1 MDSGDTIRLI
11 IFLVTLMFSAMF
23 SGTEAAFLSIQ
34 RGTLAALAR
43 SEPGKARK
51 VERFASN
58 PGKLLS
64 TVLTG
69 NNLANTAAAA
79 LGTALATSFFLSANT
94 AVIAATVG
102 VTILLLIFAEAIPK
116 TIATRHSIG
125 LAILMSGPLRIVEFI
140 LLPPIWVLER
150 VVQAV
155 TRLFGLPDSNLFS
168 REEIIALVDMGKQA
182 GAVAPL
188 QAEMLGNV
196 FRVEDRQLKEVMTPR
211 TEIIGVKKGSTLE
224 GFFQIYA
231 QHAHT
236 RFPVYEDNIDH
247 ITGIVSVKDVMQSMA
262 RQELHLGDD
271 VTRLATPPIFLPET
285 RMLGEHLRHIQ
296 TTGEQMVIL
305 VDEYGGVAGLVTLK
319 EMVEE
324 IVGPMSEP
332 GEEDEEYLAIDQ
344 DTYQVDGSLDID
356 EANEELGLGIPD
368 GDYETVAGFILAR
381 LGMIPKVG
389 DQLVHNDFALEVT
402 EMQGVKIEKILVT
415 RLIRPEEVVT

>member
-1 MDSGDTIRLI
+1 MDSADTIRLA
-11 IFLVTLMFSAMF
+11 IFVVTLMFSAMF
-23 SGTEAAFLSIQ
+23 SGTEAAFLSLQ
-34 RGTLAALAR
+34 RGTLAVLAR
-43 SEPGKARK
+43 TEPEKARK

-79 LGTALATSFFLSANT
+79 LGTALAASFLSANT
-94 AVIAATVG
+94 AVIAATIG
-102 VTILLLIFAEAIPK
+102 VTIILLVFAEAIPK

-155 TRLFGLPDSNLFS
+155 TRLFGVRDSSLFS
-168 REEIIALVDMGKQA
+168 REEIIALVDIGKEA

-211 TEIIGVKKGSTLE
+211 TEIIGVKQGSTLE
-224 GFFQIYA
+224 EFFQIYA

-236 RFPVYEDNIDH
+236 RFPIYEDNIDH
-247 ITGIVSVKDVMQSMA
+247 IVGIVSVKDVMQNMA
-262 RQELHLGDD
+262 RQDLYSGDD

-296 TTGEQMVIL
+296 TTGEQMIIL

-356 EANEELGLGIPD
+356 EANEELGLGIPE
-368 GDYETVAGFILAR
+368 GDYETVAGFIMTR
-381 LGMIPKVG
+381 LGVIPKAG
-389 DQLVHNDFALEVT
+389 DQLVHNEFALEVT
-402 EMQGVKIEKILVT
+402 EMRGVKIEKILVT
-415 RLIRPEEVVT
+415 RLVRPEEVVT

>member
-1 MDSGDTIRLI
+1 
-11 IFLVTLMFSAMF
+11 
-23 SGTEAAFLSIQ
+23 
-34 RGTLAALAR
+34 
-43 SEPGKARK
+43 
-51 VERFASN
+51 
-58 PGKLLS
+58 
-64 TVLTG
+64 
-69 NNLANTAAAA
+69 
-79 LGTALATSFFLSANT
+79 
-94 AVIAATVG
+94 
-102 VTILLLIFAEAIPK
+102 
-116 TIATRHSIG
+116 
-125 LAILMSGPLRIVEFI
+125 
-140 LLPPIWVLER
+140 
-150 VVQAV
+150 
-155 TRLFGLPDSNLFS
+155 LFGLRDTNLFS
-168 REEIIALVDMGKQA
+168 REEIIALVDMGKEA

-211 TEIIGVKKGSTLE
+211 PEITGVKQGSTLE
-224 GFFQIYA
+224 EFFQIYA
-231 QHAHT
+231 QQAHT
-236 RFPVYEDNIDH
+236 RFPVFEDNIDH
-247 ITGIVSVKDVMQSMA
+247 IVGIVSVKDVMQSIA
-262 RQELHLGDD
+262 RQELHPGDD
-271 VTRLATPPIFLPET
+271 VTRLAAPPIFLPET

-332 GEEDEEYLAIDQ
+332 GEDDEEYLAIDQ

-381 LGMIPKVG
+381 LGAIPKVG

-415 RLIRPEEVVT
+415 RLVRPGEVVT

>member
-1 MDSGDTIRLI
+1 METGDIIRLVI
-11 IFLVTLMFSAMF
+11 LVITLMFSAMF
-23 SGTEAAFLSIQ
+23 SATEAAFLSIQ
-34 RGTLAALAR
+34 RGRLAALAR
-43 SEPGKARK
+43 SEPEKARK
-51 VERFASN
+51 VNRFASN

-79 LGTALATSFFLSANT
+79 LGTALAASFLSANT
-94 AVIAATVG
+94 AVIAATIG
-102 VTILLLIFAEAIPK
+102 VTILLLIFGEAVPK
-116 TIATRHSIG
+116 TIATRHSVG
-125 LAILMSGPLRIVEFI
+125 LAIIMSGPLRIVEFI

-155 TRLFGLPDSNLFS
+155 SRLFGLRDTNLFS
-168 REEIIALVDMGKQA
+168 REEIIALVDMGKEA

-211 TEIIGVKKGSTLE
+211 PEITGVKQGSTLE
-224 GFFQIYA
+224 EFFQIYA
-231 QHAHT
+231 QQAHT

-247 ITGIVSVKDVMQSMA
+247 IVGIVSVKDVMQSIA
-262 RQELHLGDD
+262 RQELHPGDD
-271 VTRLATPPIFLPET
+271 VTRLAAPPIFLPET

-332 GEEDEEYLAIDQ
+332 GEDDEEYLAIDQ

-381 LGMIPKVG
+381 LGAIPKVG

-415 RLIRPEEVVT
+415 RLVRPGEVVT

>member
-1 MDSGDTIRLI
+1 METGDIIRLVI
-11 IFLVTLMFSAMF
+11 LVITLMFSAMF
-23 SGTEAAFLSIQ
+23 SATEAAFLSIQ
-34 RGTLAALAR
+34 RGRLAALAR
-43 SEPGKARK
+43 SEPEKARK
-51 VERFASN
+51 VNRFASN

-79 LGTALATSFFLSANT
+79 LGTALAASFLSANT
-94 AVIAATVG
+94 AVIAATIG
-102 VTILLLIFAEAIPK
+102 VTILLLIFGEAVPK
-116 TIATRHSIG
+116 TIATRHSVG
-125 LAILMSGPLRIVEFI
+125 LAIIMSGPLRIVEFI

-155 TRLFGLPDSNLFS
+155 SRLFGLRDTNLFS
-168 REEIIALVDMGKQA
+168 REEIIALVDMGKEA

-211 TEIIGVKKGSTLE
+211 PEITGVKQGSTLE
-224 GFFQIYA
+224 EFFQIYA
-231 QHAHT
+231 QQAHT
-236 RFPVYEDNIDH
+236 RFPVFEDNIDH
-247 ITGIVSVKDVMQSMA
+247 IVGIVSVKDVMQSMA
-262 RQELHLGDD
+262 RQELHPGDD
-271 VTRLATPPIFLPET
+271 VTRLAAPPIFLPET

-332 GEEDEEYLAIDQ
+332 GEDDEEYLAIDQ

-381 LGMIPKVG
+381 LGAIPKVG

-415 RLIRPEEVVT
+415 RLVRPGEVVT

>member
-1 MDSGDTIRLI
+1 P
-11 IFLVTLMFSAMF
+11 
-23 SGTEAAFLSIQ
+23 E
-34 RGTLAALAR
+34 
-43 SEPGKARK
+43 KARK

-79 LGTALATSFFLSANT
+79 LGTALAASFLSANT
-94 AVIAATVG
+94 AVIAATIG
-102 VTILLLIFAEAIPK
+102 VTIILLVFAEAIPK

-155 TRLFGLPDSNLFS
+155 TRLFGVRDSSLFS
-168 REEIIALVDMGKQA
+168 REEIIALVDIGKEA

-211 TEIIGVKKGSTLE
+211 TEIIGVKQGSTLE
-224 GFFQIYA
+224 EFFQIYA

-236 RFPVYEDNIDH
+236 RFPIYEDNIDH
-247 ITGIVSVKDVMQSMA
+247 IVGIVSVKDVMQNMA
-262 RQELHLGDD
+262 RQDLYSGDD

-296 TTGEQMVIL
+296 TTGEQMIIL

-356 EANEELGLGIPD
+356 EANEELGLGIPE
-368 GDYETVAGFILAR
+368 GDYETVAGFIMTR
-381 LGMIPKVG
+381 LGVIPKAG
-389 DQLVHNDFALEVT
+389 DQLVHNEFALEVT
-402 EMQGVKIEKILVT
+402 EMRGVKIEKILVT
-415 RLIRPEEVVT
+415 RLVRPEEVVT

>member
-1 MDSGDTIRLI
+1 METGDIIRLVI
-11 IFLVTLMFSAMF
+11 LVITLMFSAMF
-23 SGTEAAFLSIQ
+23 SATEAAFLSIQ
-34 RGTLAALAR
+34 RGRLAALAR
-43 SEPGKARK
+43 SEPEKARK
-51 VERFASN
+51 VNRFASN

-79 LGTALATSFFLSANT
+79 LGTALAASFLSANT
-94 AVIAATVG
+94 AVIAATIG
-102 VTILLLIFAEAIPK
+102 VTILLLIFGEAVPK
-116 TIATRHSIG
+116 TIATRHSVG
-125 LAILMSGPLRIVEFI
+125 LAIIMSGPLRVVEFL

-155 TRLFGLPDSNLFS
+155 TRLFGLRDTNLFS
-168 REEIIALVDMGKQA
+168 REEIIALVDMGKEA

-211 TEIIGVKKGSTLE
+211 PEITGVKQGSTLE
-224 GFFQIYA
+224 EFFQIYA
-231 QHAHT
+231 QQAHT

-247 ITGIVSVKDVMQSMA
+247 IVGIVSVKDVMQSIA
-262 RQELHLGDD
+262 RQELHPGDD

-332 GEEDEEYLAIDQ
+332 GEDDEEYLAIDQ

-381 LGMIPKVG
+381 LGAIPKVG

-415 RLIRPEEVVT
+415 RLVRPGEVVT